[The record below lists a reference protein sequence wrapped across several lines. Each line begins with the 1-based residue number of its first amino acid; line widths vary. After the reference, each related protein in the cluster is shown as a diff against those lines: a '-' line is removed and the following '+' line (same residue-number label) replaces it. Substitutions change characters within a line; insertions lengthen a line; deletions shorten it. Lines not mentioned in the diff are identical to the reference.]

1 MLCWQGKEKT
11 LLFIVEELI
20 WMINCSR
27 QVWKV
32 DVLRK
37 WNNANGSKSG
47 VHQTDEGLTTCTP
60 RHLLTHA
67 KRYFHPSTYTK
78 NKIDKQFCTNKL
90 KTKIK
95 MKISNCNL
103 WFVLTLAPFFYNCCS
118 KWGFFWRLY
127 LAQWKVW

>member
-1 MLCWQGKEKT
+1 M
-11 LLFIVEELI
+11 VV
-20 WMINCSR
+20 S
-27 QVWKV
+27 QVYIT
-32 DVLRK
+32 
-37 WNNANGSKSG
+37 
-47 VHQTDEGLTTCTP
+47 QTDEGLTTCTP
-60 RHLLTHA
+60 QHLLTHA

-118 KWGFFWRLY
+118 K
-127 LAQWKVW
+127 